1 MNQRE
6 NPLTEAE
13 ASAVADG
20 MNAVEELLAQ
30 LSHVP
35 TPEGPTPGS
44 FRADSFRSN
53 RRTKGAN
60 DASAMGRL

>member
-30 LSHVP
+30 LSDVP
-35 TPEGPTPGS
+35 TPEGPTP
-44 FRADSFRSN
+44 RQLQRDSFRSN